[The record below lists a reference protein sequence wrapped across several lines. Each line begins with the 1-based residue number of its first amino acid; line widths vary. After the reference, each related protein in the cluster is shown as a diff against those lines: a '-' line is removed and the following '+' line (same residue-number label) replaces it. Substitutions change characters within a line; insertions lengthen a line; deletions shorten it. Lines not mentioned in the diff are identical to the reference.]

1 MKLKNERYEVCFVE
15 KGGEILS
22 FTDMQSGLQY
32 MWQGDEAY
40 WTGKNP
46 TLFPIVGNTYSKT
59 YTIDGKE
66 YAMKNH
72 GLIRQMNLKCIYQ
85 DEQKLVMSL
94 DSDEETLSKYPF
106 PFHYEIAYTLAGDT
120 LHIDYRITN
129 TGDRVMPFIFG
140 LHPGFR
146 CPLCEGERFIDYTLK
161 FSKQENVEQV
171 IFDPSGK
178 VPYYMEK
185 RSFDTWQCSYEEISK
200 YATII
205 YKGIKSDEV
214 TLSGPKGHGV
224 RLNIKDF
231 PYFAIW
237 TAKTDAPFICLE
249 PWYGHGDF
257 SPLDVDFYE
266 REDTQLLQPQ
276 ETFSTSYS
284 IQVF

>member
-22 FTDMQSGLQY
+22 FTDLQSGLQY

-72 GLIRQMNLKCIYQ
+72 GLIRQMNLKCTYQ

-106 PFHYEIAYTLAGDT
+106 PFHYEIAYTLVEDT

-129 TGDRVMPFIFG
+129 IGDRVMPF
-140 LHPGFR
+140 R
-146 CPLCEGERFIDYTLK
+146 
-161 FSKQENVEQV
+161 
-171 IFDPSGK
+171 
-178 VPYYMEK
+178 
-185 RSFDTWQCSYEEISK
+185 
-200 YATII
+200 
-205 YKGIKSDEV
+205 
-214 TLSGPKGHGV
+214 
-224 RLNIKDF
+224 
-231 PYFAIW
+231 
-237 TAKTDAPFICLE
+237 
-249 PWYGHGDF
+249 
-257 SPLDVDFYE
+257 
-266 REDTQLLQPQ
+266 
-276 ETFSTSYS
+276 
-284 IQVF
+284 